1 MVKKLKHQMV
11 AYGWGKQYLLYS
23 KGYTYFCKILTFAES
38 LTVCGIAVRE
48 YLAFSHSQSL
58 KRS

>member
-11 AYGWGKQYLLYS
+11 AYGWGKQCLLYS

-38 LTVCGIAVRE
+38 LTVCGIAV
-48 YLAFSHSQSL
+48 S
-58 KRS
+58 